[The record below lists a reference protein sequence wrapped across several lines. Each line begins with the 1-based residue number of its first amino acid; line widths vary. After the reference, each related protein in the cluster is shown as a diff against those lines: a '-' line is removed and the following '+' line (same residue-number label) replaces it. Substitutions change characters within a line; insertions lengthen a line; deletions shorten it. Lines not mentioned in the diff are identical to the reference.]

1 MMRFMVD
8 FFLVLFMQFYFY
20 AKMEGQANE
29 KLNAMFFSRCIDFP
43 YHFLKLHLIF
53 EKDTAKNFRRSEL
66 HLLVTFVSLQL
77 LQVKDNF
84 SRKSTIQNCKIVS
97 ELLLSLDHT

>member
-1 MMRFMVD
+1 MVD

-53 EKDTAKNFRRSEL
+53 TKRKISEKVWIA
-66 HLLVTFVSLQL
+66 FVGHFCQPSIIASQG
-77 LQVKDNF
+77 
-84 SRKSTIQNCKIVS
+84 
-97 ELLLSLDHT
+97 